1 MQRGATRQG
10 SVAADVETA
19 LGGERAAARLPWAL
33 WRTAMRA
40 RLAAAWAEEEAFR
53 RPALWL
59 PVAAGLGA
67 ILSLSADR
75 EPSLLLSG
83 IGFVVFSALAMRL
96 RDHRAGFAL
105 ALTLAAV
112 MAGFLAMGW
121 RTARVAAPIVPRT
134 LVTSLSGYVEQIDH
148 RREGARLVLRV
159 VSMERTDA
167 GATPYRVRLT
177 TRRPVDLAPGA
188 LVGLKARLLPPA
200 RAALPG
206 GYDFARD
213 AYFAR
218 IGGVGNVLGR
228 IETRQAAVGAAWSLR
243 FSSAVDRFRNAL
255 VARVVEKLPGDTGA
269 IAAAMVAG
277 KRDFLTPSARELIR
291 EAGIFHII
299 TISGVQ
305 MTLVAG
311 IFFVGF
317 RRLLALSR
325 TLALNYPI
333 KKWAAG
339 LAILGA
345 VAYDIATGSRVGTE
359 RALVMTS
366 IFLFAVIVER
376 PSISMRNLG
385 LAAVFVL
392 IVEPEALLGASFQL
406 SFAAVAALVA
416 VWEARLAAM
425 NRARAAPMTEAP
437 ASRFAEIRHWLS
449 QARWHGLGAALF
461 ATFCATAATSSFMA
475 ANFHEFSPYV
485 LIGNPLT
492 LAMIEFF
499 AVPAALVGTLLYP
512 LGLDGPVW
520 LYLGLGIDLV
530 MAIARIIAAA
540 PAATVHLPEFAPW
553 ALPFLA
559 LAVLSAVLWRTNLLR
574 LTAIPFALIGL
585 MGALNG
591 PKWDVA
597 IQANGET
604 AAVRDGDGR
613 LEILGRKSDFVAE
626 QWLRADRD
634 GRAPAEARGGLCDK
648 SGCSA
653 TLPDGRRFALVSDPN
668 ALAEDCARA
677 DILVTSAFAPSSC
690 AAPLII
696 DRRALMRDGATTLKL
711 NGEKI
716 ERRVAR
722 APGENRPWSAAP
734 RLRVERPDLIRPFDR
749 DAENS
754 DVSGSRWESLE

>member
-1 MQRGATRQG
+1 MLDRVATWREAADRAATRG
-10 SVAADVETA
+10 LSA
-19 LGGERAAARLPWAL
+19 RAAWASL
-33 WRTAMRA
+33 RA
-40 RLAAAWAEEEAFR
+40 RIAAAWAEEEAHR

-59 PVAAGLGA
+59 PVAAGVGA
-67 ILSLSADR
+67 ILSLAAER
-75 EPSLLLSG
+75 EPSLWLAG
-83 IGFVVFSALAMRL
+83 AGFALFAGLAARL
-96 RDHRAGFAL
+96 RSHRAGFAL
-105 ALTLAAV
+105 ALMLAAV
-112 MAGFLAMGW
+112 MAGFLVMGW
-121 RTARVAAPIVPRT
+121 RTARVAAPIAPRT
-134 LVTSLSGYVEQIDH
+134 LVTSLSGYVEQVDH

-159 VSMERTDA
+159 VSMENVA
-167 GATPYRVRLT
+167 AEATPYRVRLT
-177 TRRPVDLAPGA
+177 TRRPIDLAPGA

-228 IETRQAAVGAAWSLR
+228 IETRAPSETAALSIR
-243 FSSAVDRFRNAL
+243 FSAAIDRFRNAL
-255 VARVVEKLPGDTGA
+255 VLRVVEKLPGDTGA

-277 KRDFLTPSARELIR
+277 KRDHLTPSARELIR

-339 LAILGA
+339 LAIVGA
-345 VAYDIATGSRVGTE
+345 VLYDIATGSRVGTE

-366 IFLFAVIVER
+366 IFLFAVIVDR
-376 PSISMRNLG
+376 ASISMRNLA

-392 IVEPEALLGASFQL
+392 LVEPEAILGASFQL

-416 VWEARLAAM
+416 VWEARLSAQ
-425 NRARAAPMTEAP
+425 NRARNTPPTQATGRWGGFAQW
-437 ASRFAEIRHWLS
+437 ASD
-449 QARWHGLGAALF
+449 ARWHGLGAALF

-499 AVPAALVGTLLYP
+499 AVPAALVGTLFYP

-530 MAIARIIAAA
+530 MWIAKIIAAA

-574 LTAIPFALIGL
+574 LTAIPLALIGVA
-585 MGALNG
+585 GALNG

-604 AAVRDGDGR
+604 AAVRDGDGK
-613 LEILGRKSDFVAE
+613 LVVIGRKSDFVAE

-634 GRAPAEARGGLCDK
+634 GRAPADARGGLCDR
-648 SGCSA
+648 SGCTA
-653 TLPDGRRFALVSDPN
+653 TLPDGRRLALVSDAN
-668 ALAEDCARA
+668 VLAEDCGRA
-677 DILVTSAFAPSSC
+677 DILVTSTFAPSSC
-690 AAPLII
+690 AAPLVI
-696 DRRALMRDGATTLKL
+696 DRRALMRDGATTLRFHGDRL
-711 NGEKI
+711 
-716 ERRVAR
+716 ERRAAR
-722 APGENRPWSAAP
+722 APGENRPWSQAP

>member
-1 MQRGATRQG
+1 MLGRVATWQEAGARAATRG
-10 SVAADVETA
+10 LTLRVV
-19 LGGERAAARLPWAL
+19 RARL
-33 WRTAMRA
+33 RA
-40 RLAAAWAEEEAFR
+40 RLAAAWAEEESYR
-53 RPALWL
+53 RPVLWL

-67 ILSLSADR
+67 VLSLAAER
-75 EPSLLLSG
+75 EPSLWLAGAGLAL
-83 IGFVVFSALAMRL
+83 FSALAWRL
-96 RDHRAGFAL
+96 RGHRAGFAL
-105 ALTLAAV
+105 ALLLAAV

-134 LVTSLSGYVEQIDH
+134 MVTSLSGYVEQVDH

-159 VSMERTDA
+159 ISMENTA
-167 GATPYRVRLT
+167 AQATPYRVRLT
-177 TRRPVDLAPGA
+177 TRRPIDLAPGA

-218 IGGVGNVLGR
+218 IGAVGNVLGR
-228 IETRQAAVGAAWSLR
+228 IETRAASEPAGIGVR
-243 FSSAVDRFRNAL
+243 FSAAIDRFRNAL

-277 KRDFLTPSARELIR
+277 KRDYLTPSARELIR

-333 KKWAAG
+333 KKWAAA
-339 LAILGA
+339 LAIVGA
-345 VAYDIATGSRVGTE
+345 VFYDIATGSRVGTE

-366 IFLFAVIVER
+366 IFLFAVIVDR
-376 PSISMRNLG
+376 TSISMRNLA

-392 IVEPEALLGASFQL
+392 MVEPEAILGASFQL

-416 VWEARLAAM
+416 VWEARLAAQ
-425 NRARAAPMTEAP
+425 NRARNAPPTQATGRWGAFVHW
-437 ASRFAEIRHWLS
+437 ASH
-449 QARWHGLGAALF
+449 ARWHGLGAALF

-530 MAIARIIAAA
+530 MWIAGIIAAA

-553 ALPFLA
+553 ALPFLS

-574 LTAIPFALIGL
+574 LTAIPFALIGVV
-585 MGALNG
+585 GALNG

-604 AAVRDGDGR
+604 AAVRDGDGK
-613 LEILGRKSDFVAE
+613 LVVIGRKSDFVAE

-648 SGCSA
+648 SGCTA
-653 TLPDGRRFALVSDPN
+653 TLPDGRRFALIGDAN
-668 ALAEDCARA
+668 ALAEDCRRA
-677 DILVTSAFAPSSC
+677 DILVTSTFAPSSC
-690 AAPLII
+690 EAPLVI
-696 DRRALMRDGATTLKL
+696 DRRVLMRDGATTLRFD
-711 NGEKI
+711 GERV

-722 APGENRPWSAAP
+722 APGENRPWSQAP
-734 RLRVERPDLIRPFDR
+734 RLRMERPDLIRPFDR

-754 DVSGSRWESLE
+754 DVSGTRWESLE